1 MEAKDIIA
9 MCSVVV
15 ALGALAV
22 SISAGIQNRRHNR
35 LSVRP
40 RLRIDYFTY
49 LKAAVRVALVN
60 NGTGPAI
67 IRSVSIT
74 VDGTA
79 VNADD
84 VPVIVAAA
92 KRLDI
97 PGPYDSYTLSPGD
110 TLRATESVDLLTL
123 GGFPEDVGQ
132 RKELRRKLH
141 RIDFRVT
148 YESIYGET
156 FALPVPGAV

>member
-9 MCSVVV
+9 TCS
-15 ALGALAV
+15 AIIAMAALAV

-40 RLRIDYFTY
+40 RLRIDCFTY
-49 LKAAVRVALVN
+49 LKSPVRVALVN

-74 VDGTA
+74 VDGAT
-79 VNADD
+79 VNASD
-84 VPVIVAAA
+84 VPVAVAAA
-92 KRLDI
+92 KRLNI
-97 PGPYDSYTLSPGD
+97 PGPFDSYEVGPGD

-123 GGFPEDVGQ
+123 AGFPEDIAQ
-132 RKELRRKLH
+132 RKELRRNLY
-141 RIDFRVT
+141 RIEFHVT

-156 FALPVPGAV
+156 FSLPLPRA